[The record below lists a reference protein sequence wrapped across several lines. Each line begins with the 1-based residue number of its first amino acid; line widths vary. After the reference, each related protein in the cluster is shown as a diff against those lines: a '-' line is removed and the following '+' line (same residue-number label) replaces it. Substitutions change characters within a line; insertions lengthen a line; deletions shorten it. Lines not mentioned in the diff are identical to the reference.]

1 MLNSKQRAHLMRLSN
16 TENPILQIGK
26 DGVTPMVVASAEEV
40 FNRRE
45 LFKGSVLKTC
55 PDLPEVAAE
64 KLASRTHAELVRVI
78 GRKFIL
84 YRADKDNPRIV
95 LPR

>member
-26 DGVTPMVVASAEEV
+26 DGVTPMVVASAEEM

>member
-45 LFKGSVLKTC
+45 LLKGSVLKTC

>member
-1 MLNSKQRAHLMRLSN
+1 MRLSN